1 MRQKPTETA
10 SLPREE
16 KPVLW
21 LWSQYMLDSLA
32 WIVSIVLALVLR
44 YELTVE
50 QINPGGLAVFCGVAV
65 LTQLIVGYSFA
76 LYRGRYSFGSFHEM
90 RLLAVVTLIV
100 SAILVLASALFG
112 LVIDIPRSTGMIA
125 FPFACLFMAA
135 IRYVKRMYVES
146 RARPGEEAQRTLI
159 YGAGFLGGS
168 LVSRMMKDPGSPYYP
183 VGLIDDDP
191 AKKHLRLATVPV
203 LGKLTDLAEV
213 VHRTRATVLIV
224 AIADVEAKQVREISD
239 RAEGLDLRVLV
250 LPPLKDMLSKGEGAG
265 LTEFRDVAVEDL
277 IGRRPVDIRV
287 EEVAGYLSGKKVLVT
302 GAGGS
307 IGSELCRQITAF
319 NPGEL
324 IMVDRDETGLQL
336 TQLSITG
343 RGLLDGRDTVLADI
357 RDPQA
362 LERIFAE
369 RRPDVVF
376 HAAALKHVS
385 LLEQYPQEA
394 WKTNVLGTSNV
405 LAAARKAGVRHFVNI
420 STDKAA
426 NPTTVLGHS
435 KRVAEKLTAWMA
447 QATGEQYVSVRFGNV
462 IGSRGSMLPLFSEQI
477 RQGGPLT
484 VTDPE
489 VTRFFMTIPEACQ
502 LVIQAGAIGR
512 GGEVMILDMGEPV
525 KILDVAR
532 RMIAMSGKDID
543 IVFTGLRQGEKMHEI
558 LVGSG
563 EEDSR
568 PFHPKISHASVAV
581 LNPEDLD
588 LADWLRRCGI
598 AGAPAV
604 EGGAGVVRLSG
615 ASPEGTDSPVDGREL
630 HGRELDGGQL
640 DGGDAY
646 RERRT
651 G

>member
-1 MRQKPTETA
+1 MRQKPTDN
-10 SLPREE
+10 SRVPREE

-32 WIVSIVLALVLR
+32 WIVSIGLALVLR

-135 IRYVKRMYVES
+135 IRYLKRMYVES
-146 RARPGEEAQRTLI
+146 KARPGEEAQRALV

-168 LVSRMMKDPGSPYYP
+168 LVSRMMKDPESPYYP
-183 VGLIDDDP
+183 VGLVDDDP

-203 LGKLTDLAEV
+203 LGKLVDLPELV
-213 VHRTRATVLIV
+213 QRTRATVLVV

-239 RAEGLDLRVLV
+239 LAEGLDLRVLV
-250 LPPLKDMLSKGEGAG
+250 LPPLKDMLSKGDGAG
-265 LTEFRDVAVEDL
+265 LGDFRDVAVEDL
-277 IGRRPVDIRV
+277 IGRRPVDIHV
-287 EEVAGYLSGKKVLVT
+287 DEVAGYLSGKKVLVT

-343 RGLLDGRDTVLADI
+343 RGLLDGPDTVLADI
-357 RDPQA
+357 RDPEA
-362 LERIFAE
+362 LDRIFRE

-394 WKTNVLGTSNV
+394 WKTNIIGTANV
-405 LAAARKAGVRHFVNI
+405 LAAARKANVRHFVNI

-447 QATGEQYVSVRFGNV
+447 RATGEQYVSVRFGNV

-477 RQGGPLT
+477 RQGGPVT

-532 RMIAMSGKDID
+532 RMIAMSGKDIE
-543 IVFTGLRQGEKMHEI
+543 IVFTGLRQGEKLHEI
-558 LVGSG
+558 LVGTG

-568 PFHPKISHASVAV
+568 PLHPKISHAAVAV
-581 LNPEDLD
+581 LDPDELD

-598 AGAPAV
+598 EPGSVPTDGAATDAGEIVRIPGARHPGAP
-604 EGGAGVVRLSG
+604 
-615 ASPEGTDSPVDGREL
+615 
-630 HGRELDGGQL
+630 
-640 DGGDAY
+640 GDAANESGEPY
-646 RERRT
+646 SERRT

>member
-1 MRQKPTETA
+1 MRQKPTDNT

-50 QINPGGLAVFCGVAV
+50 QISPGGLAVFCGVAV

-159 YGAGFLGGS
+159 YGAGFLGSS
-168 LVSRMMKDPGSPYYP
+168 LVSRMMKDPESPYYP

-203 LGKLTDLAEV
+203 LGKLGDLAEV

-224 AIADVEAKQVREISD
+224 AFAEVEARQVREISD
-239 RAEGLDLRVLV
+239 RAEGLNLRVLV
-250 LPPLKDMLSKGEGAG
+250 LPPLKDMLAKGAGAG
-265 LTEFRDVAVEDL
+265 LSDFRDVAVEDL
-277 IGRRPVDIRV
+277 IGRRPVDIHV
-287 EEVAGYLSGKKVLVT
+287 DEVAGYLSGKKVLVT

-394 WKTNVLGTSNV
+394 WKTNVLGTANV
-405 LAAARKAGVRHFVNI
+405 LAAARNAGVRHFVNI

-447 QATGEQYVSVRFGNV
+447 RDSGERYVSVRFGNV

-558 LVGSG
+558 LVGTG

-581 LNPEDLD
+581 LNPDDLD
-588 LADWLRRCGI
+588 LADWLRRCGLADPA
-598 AGAPAV
+598 AGDAA
-604 EGGAGVVRLSG
+604 AGVVRLPD
-615 ASPEGTDSPVDGREL
+615 AGTARTDEPRTGRESY
-630 HGRELDGGQL
+630 G
-640 DGGDAY
+640 
-646 RERRT
+646 ERRT

>member
-1 MRQKPTETA
+1 MRQTSTDERGT
-10 SLPREE
+10 SRDE
-16 KPVLW
+16 KPALW
-21 LWSQYMLDSLA
+21 LWSQYILDSLA
-32 WIVSIVLALVLR
+32 WMVAIVLALVLR
-44 YELTVE
+44 YELTVD
-50 QINPGGLAVFCGVAV
+50 QINPGGLAVFCAVAV
-65 LTQLIVGYSFA
+65 LVQLIVGYSFA

-90 RLLAVVTLIV
+90 RLLAIVTLV
-100 SAILVLASALFG
+100 VAAILVMVSALFG
-112 LVIDIPRSTGMIA
+112 LTIDIPRSTGMIA

-135 IRYVKRMYVES
+135 IRYLKRMYVEGK
-146 RARPGEEAQRTLI
+146 ARPGDEAQRTLV
-159 YGAGFLGGS
+159 YGAGFLGSS
-168 LVSRMMKDPGSPYYP
+168 LVTRMMKDPESPYYP

-203 LGKLTDLAEV
+203 LGRLDDLRDIV
-213 VHRTRATVLIV
+213 QRTRAKVLVI
-224 AIADVEAKQVREISD
+224 AIADVEARQVREVTD
-239 RAEGLDLRVLV
+239 HANGLNLRVLV
-250 LPPLKDMLSKGEGAG
+250 LPPLKDMLSKGAGAG
-265 LTEFRDVAVEDL
+265 LTDFREVAVEDL
-277 IGRRPVDIRV
+277 IGRRPVDIHV
-287 EEVAGYLSGKKVLVT
+287 EEVAGYLTGRKVLVT

-319 NPGEL
+319 DPAEL

-343 RGLLDGRDTVLADI
+343 HGLLNGKDTVLADI
-357 RDPQA
+357 RDSAA
-362 LERIFAE
+362 LEQIFAD

-394 WKTNVLGTSNV
+394 WKTNVLGTANV
-405 LAAARKAGVRHFVNI
+405 LRAAKKANVKYFVNI

-447 QATGEQYVSVRFGNV
+447 GSTGERYVSVRFGNV
-462 IGSRGSMLPLFSEQI
+462 IGSRGSMLPLFTEQI

-512 GGEVMILDMGEPV
+512 GGEVLILDMGEPV

-532 RMIAMSGKDID
+532 RMIDMSGKDIE
-543 IVFTGLRQGEKMHEI
+543 IVFTGLRQGEKLHEI
-558 LVGSG
+558 LVGTG
-563 EEDSR
+563 EDDSR
-568 PFHPKISHASVAV
+568 PLHPKISHTAV
-581 LNPEDLD
+581 DELNPSDLRFE
-588 LADWLRRCGI
+588 DWLKKCGVDSHGDLLPPVTGI
-598 AGAPAV
+598 GDARAPAAGI
-604 EGGAGVVRLSG
+604 GGAAGGSAGLHPFSG
-615 ASPEGTDSPVDGREL
+615 GSA
-630 HGRELDGGQL
+630 
-640 DGGDAY
+640 
-646 RERRT
+646 ERRT